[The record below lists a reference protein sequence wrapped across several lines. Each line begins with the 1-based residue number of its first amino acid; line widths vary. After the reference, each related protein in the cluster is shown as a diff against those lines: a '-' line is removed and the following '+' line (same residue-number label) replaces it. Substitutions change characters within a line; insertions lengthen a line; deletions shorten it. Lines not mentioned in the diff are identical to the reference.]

1 MTRTLDRREFLAGLA
16 AAGGGAFAASVL
28 QTNCSAALQ
37 AGGQA
42 SFGFGLVTYMWG
54 AEWDLPTLLKNCR
67 ETKVLGLELRTT
79 HKHKVEPD
87 LDPKGREEVRN
98 RFAESGVTLV
108 GLGSNERF
116 DHPDPAALK
125 KAVEATKEFIR
136 LSHDIGGSGVKVKP
150 DSFHKEVPQE
160 KTIEQ
165 IGKTLNEL
173 GEYAAGFGQ
182 QVRLEVHGQC
192 AELPTIKAIM
202 DIATDEN
209 VAVCWNSNPTDLKG
223 DGLEANYRLVA
234 KRFGQTVHVHE
245 LESKDY
251 PYAKLFEL
259 LVKDNYEGWLLLEA
273 ASKQEDYV
281 AALAEQKKLFDRL
294 LKGAMG

>member
-1 MTRTLDRREFLAGLA
+1 MSNPLDRRDFLNAAAGLA
-16 AAGGGAFAASVL
+16 AAALPATTFGRAKASEA
-28 QTNCSAALQ
+28 T
-37 AGGQA
+37 
-42 SFGFGLVTYMWG
+42 FGFGLVTYMWG

-67 ETKVLGLELRTT
+67 ETKVLGVELRTT
-79 HKHKVEPD
+79 HKHKVEPN
-87 LDPKGREEVRN
+87 LDAKGREEVRN
-98 RFAESGVTLV
+98 RFADSGVTLV

-116 DHPDPAALK
+116 DDPDPAALK
-125 KAVEATKEFIR
+125 KAIEASKEFIR

-150 DSFHKEVPQE
+150 DSFHKEVPRE

-165 IGKTLNEL
+165 IGKALNEL

-202 DIATDEN
+202 DIAKDEN

-223 DGLEANYRLVA
+223 DGLEANFNLVA

-245 LESKDY
+245 LDDKDY
-251 PYAKLFEL
+251 PYAELFKL
-259 LVKDNYEGWLLLEA
+259 LVKANYEGWLLLEA
-273 ASKQEDYV
+273 ASKRDDYV
-281 AALAEQKKLFDRL
+281 AALAEQKQFFDRL
-294 LKGAMG
+294 LKGAQG